1 MSVKIYELNGL
12 DLKEIDWETAL
23 LNGNNINEEKEIDTI
38 EGLITDPFELYNF

>member
-23 LNGNNINEEKEIDTI
+23 INGNTNEEKEIDTI
-38 EGLITDPFELYNF
+38 EGLISDSSELYNF

>member
-23 LNGNNINEEKEIDTI
+23 INGNNTNEEKEIDT
-38 EGLITDPFELYNF
+38 LISDPSELYNF